1 MHRRYYLWALTTPLN
16 IEDKRIRREDRRSFE
31 LPSAF
36 QRAVGVRYEGNPGQ
50 RFPNTEGG
58 YGGFGHGRKPTS
70 LAKAIA
76 GFFQA
81 KPLPRHRVK
90 AMRGSARALAGAT
103 GYALLSA
110 KTLRMRSVRGLAKY
124 VGTVFARPPSEA

>member
-1 MHRRYYLWALTTPLN
+1 MHRRYYLWALSTPLN

-31 LPSAF
+31 LPSTF

-50 RFPNTEGG
+50 RYPNTEGG
-58 YGGFGHGRKPTS
+58 YGGFGHGKKPTS
-70 LAKAIA
+70 VAKTIA

-81 KPLPRHRVK
+81 KPLPRHRIK
-90 AMRGSARALAGAT
+90 AMRGSARTLARAT

-110 KTLRMRSVRGLAKY
+110 NKIRPRSVHGLATF
-124 VGTVFARPPSEA
+124 VGTVFVRPPSEG